1 VAQTLP
7 ALREK
12 IQSPMGQKLFRY
24 SMASVV
30 AVIVSNLLLLLF
42 VGVMNIGEVL
52 AASLATALAA
62 IPSYEMN
69 RKWAWGKTGKSHL
82 MKEVVPFWGLAFL
95 GWGLSTLAVYWMGV
109 YARHHHFSHAAKTLA
124 VLIVYFA
131 AFGVLW
137 VGKFIIFN
145 SMMFVQHHHEHHPDH
160 QSDSAADAA

>member
-1 VAQTLP
+1 MAQTLP

-30 AVIVSNLLLLLF
+30 AVIVSSLLLLLF
-42 VGVMNIGEVL
+42 VGLLNMGEVL
-52 AASLATALAA
+52 GASLATGLAA

-69 RKWAWGKTGKSHL
+69 RKWAWGKSGKSHL
-82 MKEVVPFWGLAFL
+82 LKEVVPFWALAFL
-95 GWGLSTLAVYWMGV
+95 GWGFSTLAVYLMRE
-109 YARHHHFSHAAKTLA
+109 YARHHHYGHAVKTIA
-124 VLIVYFA
+124 VWLVYVG

-145 SMMFVQHHHEHHPDH
+145 SVMFVQHHHEHHTDH